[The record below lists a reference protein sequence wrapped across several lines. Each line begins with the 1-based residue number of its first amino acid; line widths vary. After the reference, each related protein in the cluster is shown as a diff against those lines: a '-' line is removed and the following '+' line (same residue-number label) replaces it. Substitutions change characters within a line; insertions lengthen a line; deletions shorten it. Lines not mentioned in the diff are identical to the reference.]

1 MNKLELVNNEILH
14 KISMHLQTESEAFM
28 DIDECVGE
36 YLKNLLTEKDL
47 ENMEECDFNTEQIKE
62 SNRTQ
67 HD

>member
-1 MNKLELVNNEILH
+1 
-14 KISMHLQTESEAFM
+14 MHLQTESEAFM